1 MKYKVL
7 IALSIL
13 LVIGLV
19 AYGAIGFIN
28 LRREYIS
35 THPTVKTDVILNYK
49 EVKLNSPVPVFS
61 DFVSDKSLSGE
72 IKIYKDN
79 QLIDSTVLYELGEY
93 KVEININ
100 GKNYVSILIVTE

>member
-13 LVIGLV
+13 LVVGLV
-19 AYGAIGFIN
+19 AYGTIGFIN

-35 THPTVKTDVILNYK
+35 THPTVKTDAILNYK
-49 EVKLNSPVPVFS
+49 ETKLYSPVPVFS
-61 DFVSDKSLSGE
+61 DFVSDNTLSGE

-79 QLIDSTVLYELGEY
+79 QLIDSALLYELGEY

-100 GKNYVSILIVTE
+100 GKNYVSRLLVTE